1 MMVRGAT
8 PPGSTGKVFGFV
20 YSGLDLG
27 SALVPPVLGLFL
39 DHGLPIAFFSVT
51 AVALGICI
59 VIAYALQRQSSA
71 AHALAPRPAE

>member
-59 VIAYALQRQSSA
+59 VLAHALQRASNTTG
-71 AHALAPRPAE
+71 ALVARPAE